1 MRIFLLVS
9 GKVTIIN
16 YACKDLLLK
25 VSTKVWIQGHA
36 ERIQKKLDAPIEE
49 FSFSMPKPTSISDK
63 DLLKSTE
70 RKASQSRFS
79 GASDE
84 GSSNS
89 GSYFAHYKRPRTSET
104 SPPKLPTGGSE
115 RHFHETEKEAY
126 PTPIA
131 YSGTSS
137 MRQIVDAIVNANVS
151 LSTPPAS
158 RSSSPHD
165 GLKPRRRLR
174 QSSQSR
180 PASRTISPN
189 PGTRPSTP
197 IPSGWTA
204 PSSRHSFRRFDIRPW
219 GPRHLEYD
227 YNQARKEFQAA
238 AYYALGQYGYEPP
251 KGIGKYK
258 APSPEYLPSMD
269 DLRRIPDFA
278 KACRKLDSADRA
290 LEEALSRDE
299 TWENTPIPEK
309 YLELSLEDAVPED
322 LCIQR
327 RDNAA
332 TQERSRSSVT
342 LEEAAGQF
350 NSSLSARSSAAP
362 TSVPSSASASENGT
376 TSVAGDDIRSSRGT
390 SPLAKMT
397 LSDESLPPPASSST
411 PQNID
416 VAPYA
421 DAAYSHASDAASSL
435 AQRNSGIT
443 SSGVSNAS
451 SGRKRLLSEV
461 EVEAGANVMEVKDQS
476 KETGVILQV
485 PTRACSPDSSHTK
498 SGKGVEGS
506 LGRTE
511 SESTTGSGS
520 ALGFVEIGST
530 GDSPPTSV
538 SSAMSK
544 ETHSRARGG
553 RVGRMRG
560 RKRGVGRGR

>member
-1 MRIFLLVS
+1 MRIFLLAS
-9 GKVTIIN
+9 GKVTIFT
-16 YACKDLLLK
+16 YACKDLLLR
-25 VSTKVWIQGHA
+25 VTNKVWIQGHA
-36 ERIQKKLDAPIEE
+36 EKIQKKLDAPIEE
-49 FSFSMPKPTSISDK
+49 FSFSLPKSTSFSDK
-63 DLLKSTE
+63 DLLKITE
-70 RKASQSRFS
+70 RKVSQSHFS
-79 GASDE
+79 GTSNE

-89 GSYFAHYKRPRTSET
+89 SSSFTRHKRPRTSET
-104 SPPKLPTGGSE
+104 SPPDLPTGGSE
-115 RHFHETEKEAY
+115 RHFRETEKEAY
-126 PTPIA
+126 HTPIA
-131 YSGTSS
+131 YSGTSA
-137 MRQIVDAIVNANVS
+137 MRQIVDSIVNANVA

-158 RSSSPHD
+158 RSCSPHD

-180 PASRTISPN
+180 PTSRTNSPN

-258 APSPEYLPSMD
+258 APAPEFLPSMD

-278 KACRKLDSADRA
+278 KACRKLDYADRA
-290 LEEALSRDE
+290 LEEALFRGE

-309 YLELSLEDAVPED
+309 YLKLSLEDAVPED

-327 RDNAA
+327 RDNTA
-332 TQERSRSSVT
+332 TQDRSRSSVT

-350 NSSLSARSSAAP
+350 DSSLLARSSTAP
-362 TSVPSSASASENGT
+362 TSVPSSASASEKGT
-376 TSVAGDDIRSSRGT
+376 MSAAGDDIRSSRGT

-397 LSDESLPPPASSST
+397 LSDESLPPPVSSST
-411 PQNID
+411 PQNIG
-416 VAPYA
+416 VAP
-421 DAAYSHASDAASSL
+421 DAGAAHKHASDDASSQ
-435 AQRNSGIT
+435 AQRHSGIT
-443 SSGVSNAS
+443 SGVSNAS
-451 SGRKRLLSEV
+451 SSRKRLLSEV
-461 EVEAGANVMEVKDQS
+461 EIEGGANLTEVKDQP

-485 PTRACSPDSSHTK
+485 PTRAYSPDASRTK
-498 SGKGVEGS
+498 SGKEVEGS

-520 ALGFVEIGST
+520 ALGFVEMGSA

-544 ETHSRARGG
+544 ETHSRTRGG

-560 RKRGVGRGR
+560 RKRGLGRGR